1 MMNAML
7 WRLLLLLLVLV
18 WLAPAAVVAQAPKA
32 SPSAMTIP
40 SSTWADVDSATR
52 AAVAQGD
59 VPGTVILI
67 GQGDRVLYRKAI
79 GSRALVPVN
88 EPMTIDTI
96 FDIGSL
102 TKVVAAW
109 ASGLLYW

>member
-1 MMNAML
+1 MMIAML
-7 WRLLLLLLVLV
+7 WRLLPFLLVLV
-18 WLAPAAVVAQAPKA
+18 WSVPTAVVAQVPKT
-32 SPSAMTIP
+32 SPNAMTIP
-40 SSTWADVDSATR
+40 SSTWAEVDSASR
-52 AAVAQGD
+52 AAVAQSD
-59 VPGTVILI
+59 VPGTVVLI
-67 GQGDRVLYRKAI
+67 GQGDRVLYRRAI
-79 GSRALVPVN
+79 GSRALVPAN